1 MKTQDTHYIHPEDL
15 SNLNYWSKKWGVT
28 SRQLT
33 DAILN
38 TGSIRTAELK
48 AYLRKNVY
56 YYSPL
61 LGIWKIIKA
70 KFIH

>member
-1 MKTQDTHYIHPEDL
+1 MKAQDTHFIHPEDMN
-15 SNLNYWSKKWGVT
+15 NLNYWSKKWGVT

-38 TGSIRTAELK
+38 TGSIRTTELK
-48 AYLRKNVY
+48 NYLRKNVY

-61 LGIWKIIKA
+61 FGIWKLIKD

>member
-61 LGIWKIIKA
+61 LGIWKLIKA

>member
-15 SNLNYWSKKWGVT
+15 NNLNYWSKKWGVT

-38 TGSIRTAELK
+38 TGSIRTTELK
-48 AYLRKNVY
+48 DYLRKNVY

-61 LGIWKIIKA
+61 FGIWKLIKD

>member
-38 TGSIRTAELK
+38 TGSIRTTELK
-48 AYLRKNVY
+48 EYLRKNVY

-61 LGIWKIIKA
+61 LGLWKLIKD